1 MKKFFLLMMLFCS
14 FTSIKVFAAI
24 TDTVKQAHVIDGTLN
39 EWAADSFTADKE
51 TEISY
56 AVDNDAHQL
65 YIALKITNQ
74 RTQFRLMRLGMN
86 VFIDIKGKHKEGTS
100 IEFPLKNSPLD
111 AANQGG
117 GGFGGGGRQRAE
129 NGESGGRPDPQQMRQ
144 QFAARLFA
152 MKIAGFE
159 GQQDEMT
166 LGLNND
172 NGINVAFSWDEANVM
187 YIEYG
192 IPITSIGTIANLT
205 GKKISL
211 GIRLNAPS
219 NAVTTSSTS
228 LAGVTSSG
236 GTVGARG
243 GVPRSMGGTGGG
255 AQNAQQNAMTEINI
269 WTKYDMK
276 F

>member
-1 MKKFFLLMMLFCS
+1 MMLFFA
-14 FTSIKVFAAI
+14 FTSMKVLAAV
-24 TDTVKQAHVIDGTLN
+24 TDTVKPAHVIDGTLN
-39 EWAADSFTADKE
+39 EWAADSFIADKE

-56 AVDNDAHQL
+56 AADNDAHQF
-65 YIALKITNQ
+65 YIALKVTNQ

-86 VFIDIKGKHKEGTS
+86 VFIDVKGKHKEGTT
-100 IEFPLKNSPLD
+100 IEFPLKSSPLD
-111 AANQGG
+111 AQQGG
-117 GGFGGGGRQRAE
+117 GGFGGGRQRGE
-129 NGESGGRPDPQQMRQ
+129 NGEGGGKPDPQQMRQ

-166 LGLNND
+166 LGLNNE
-172 NGINVAFSWDEANVM
+172 NGINIAFSWDEANVM

-192 IPITSIGTIANLT
+192 IPISSIGTVANLT

-211 GIRLNAPS
+211 GIRLNAP
-219 NAVTTSSTS
+219 AQTATGSSTAMTGVVNAPS
-228 LAGVTSSG
+228 VAG
-236 GTVGARG
+236 AKG

-255 AQNAQQNAMTEINI
+255 AGGGLQNAITEINI

>member
-117 GGFGGGGRQRAE
+117 GGFGGQVTGKSVRASESRIRLRRSGLPGGR
-129 NGESGGRPDPQQMRQ
+129 SGRPPHRGS
-144 QFAARLFA
+144 RR
-152 MKIAGFE
+152 E
-159 GQQDEMT
+159 PRRR
-166 LGLNND
+166 
-172 NGINVAFSWDEANVM
+172 
-187 YIEYG
+187 Y
-192 IPITSIGTIANLT
+192 
-205 GKKISL
+205 
-211 GIRLNAPS
+211 RPS
-219 NAVTTSSTS
+219 RRS
-228 LAGVTSSG
+228 
-236 GTVGARG
+236 RG
-243 GVPRSMGGTGGG
+243 
-255 AQNAQQNAMTEINI
+255 
-269 WTKYDMK
+269 
-276 F
+276 